1 MSEPRLW
8 KLAPMTQW
16 LTHLEIDR
24 FHSLIHVFILTSHGV
39 KLLKHCHS
47 TISRWVSDYEY
58 ESESTRQSWY
68 THNRNECTPPTA
80 NQVQPGG
87 HNPNQQR
94 QPPTQ
99 IQCIRFEGA
108 ISDLCGH
115 IYDLVGIHST
125 DLFTTT
131 T

>member
-1 MSEPRLW
+1 MNMNQNPRG
-8 KLAPMTQW
+8 
-16 LTHLEIDR
+16 
-24 FHSLIHVFILTSHGV
+24 SHG
-39 KLLKHCHS
+39 
-47 TISRWVSDYEY
+47 TP
-58 ESESTRQSWY
+58 T
-68 THNRNECTPPTA
+68 TGMNAPPTA

-108 ISDLCGH
+108 ISDLYGH